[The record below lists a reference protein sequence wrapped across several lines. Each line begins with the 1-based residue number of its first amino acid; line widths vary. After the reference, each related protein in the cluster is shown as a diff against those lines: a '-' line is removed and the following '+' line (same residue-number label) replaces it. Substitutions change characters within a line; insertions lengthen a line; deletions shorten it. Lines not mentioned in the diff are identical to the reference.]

1 MTNIHENI
9 IYCNSA
15 SRRLASCHNSFAL
28 WMSGTKNEKKLSIK
42 VEQVLE
48 KRKAQLTPK
57 NTLLY
62 NFFSS
67 LAVFQFLW
75 HFVMPTS
82 KITFLSSRSNFVP
95 FQGRALFFYC
105 WKRNLLI
112 SRSMHRQRQPSLL
125 VKKRMVDLESKI
137 NLFKLKIYPI
147 FFLTNWFLNGK
158 GINLSNLMYILRKK
172 NSLLRFILL
181 RRVQSFTE
189 RNCHTVVTYKG
200 YFMVTRY

>member
-82 KITFLSSRSNFVP
+82 KITFLSHR
-95 FQGRALFFYC
+95 G
-105 WKRNLLI
+105 LI
-112 SRSMHRQRQPSLL
+112 LYL
-125 VKKRMVDLESKI
+125 SKEE
-137 NLFKLKIYPI
+137 LY
-147 FFLTNWFLNGK
+147 
-158 GINLSNLMYILRKK
+158 
-172 NSLLRFILL
+172 
-181 RRVQSFTE
+181 SFTVE
-189 RNCHTVVTYKG
+189 NEIY
-200 YFMVTRY
+200 